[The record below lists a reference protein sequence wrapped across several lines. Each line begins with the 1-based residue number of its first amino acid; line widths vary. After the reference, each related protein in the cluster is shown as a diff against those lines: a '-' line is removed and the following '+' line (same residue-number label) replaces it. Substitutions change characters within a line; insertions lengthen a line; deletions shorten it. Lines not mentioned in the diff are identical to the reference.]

1 MSHPSKSSLSHILL
15 HIALMLVCLL
25 AISFS
30 AHAEIETDEN
40 GNLIEFTHAIMSD
53 GIKIALVLSY
63 PKGFD
68 PDDATQKWPT
78 VLEMSGYPRQARP
91 APHEP
96 YGGLYVAVNASL
108 RGTGASEG
116 EFAYMGERSIQDGY
130 EIIENWI
137 VKQPWSNGKVGI
149 HGHSWSGLTGF
160 RIAATQPPHLEAVVV
175 SGLFDDS
182 IRGIA
187 AIGGIRNIG
196 FPVSWTSN
204 FDREDGV
211 FGSDEAAKEVRELS
225 EEEAIEIK
233 GSRGKPDTTLQEP
246 QEEIPSDRPA
256 TYRELAAKIKAPI
269 YLMHSYQDEQTGP
282 TGVWLFDY
290 LPEETPKSL
299 LICDGFHDRAISFI
313 PLRRAWYDHW
323 LRGEAHP
330 MFPNIGDPDSRVQV
344 FFDVQNQLQDIKMPL
359 VTSDFPIP
367 DTQWERHYFAAG
379 GSLSASAPEAGDKST
394 TDTYEVQ
401 ADAEDLDL
409 DSVAYTRTFEEPAAI
424 CGPIVVSLWASST
437 ARDTDFFVTLSDI
450 APDGRERALQRGML
464 RASLRDIDEEMSH
477 WMDLSGEKTLLRPHL
492 ALTNPQPLEPG
503 KPYRF
508 EIEVFPVGHVF
519 RAGHTLSLKISQPPV
534 SDPVPYPRGRT
545 GYQVG
550 SYMYESELDPATVTI
565 YRGADHPSSVL
576 LPMLPKVP
584 AFAEEIP
591 ASLDKL
597 WTTEEEKAAIA
608 AAP

>member
-1 MSHPSKSSLSHILL
+1 MSYQGKFERWCGLLRVALVLLFVLSIPS
-15 HIALMLVCLL
+15 
-25 AISFS
+25 S
-30 AHAEIETDEN
+30 ANAEIETDEN
-40 GNLIEFTHAIMSD
+40 GNLVEFTHATMSD

-63 PKGFD
+63 PEGFD
-68 PDDATQKWPT
+68 PDDATQQWPT

-116 EFAYMGERSIQDGY
+116 EFAYMSERSIQDGY

-160 RIAATQPPHLEAVVV
+160 RIAATNPPHLEAVVV

-211 FGSDEAAKEVRELS
+211 FGSDEAAAGVRKLS
-225 EEEAIEIK
+225 EDEAAEIK
-233 GSRGKPDTTLQEP
+233 GSRGEPDRTLQEP
-246 QEEIPSDRPA
+246 QDEVPSERPA
-256 TYRELAAKIKAPI
+256 TYRELAANIEAPI

-290 LPEETPKSL
+290 LPEDTPKSL
-299 LICDGFHDRAISFI
+299 LICDGHHDIAISFI
-313 PLRRAWYDHW
+313 PLRRAWYDYW

-367 DTQWERHYFAAG
+367 DTQWERHYFAAD
-379 GSLSASAPEAGDKST
+379 GSLSTSAPEAGDEST
-394 TDTYEVQ
+394 RDSYEVR
-401 ADAEDLDL
+401 ADAADLDL
-409 DSVAYTRTFEEPAAI
+409 DSVAYTRTFDEPAAI

-437 ARDTDFFVTLSDI
+437 TPDTDFFVTLSDI

-464 RASLRDIDEEMSH
+464 RASLRDIDEAMSR
-477 WMDLSGEKTLLRPHL
+477 WMDVSGEKTLLRPHL

-508 EIEVFPVGHVF
+508 EIEVFPVGHIF

-534 SDPVPYPRGRT
+534 SDPVPYPRGQT

-550 SYMYESELDPATVTI
+550 SYMYESKLDPATVTI
-565 YRGADHPSSVL
+565 YRGADYPSSVL
-576 LPMLPKVP
+576 LPMLPTVS

-597 WTTEEEKAAIA
+597 WTTDEEKEAIA
-608 AAP
+608 AAR